1 MRNALTNATSRV
13 WIARAVTAVLAI
25 TIGSVVL
32 VSVKQSG
39 LSSSS
44 ARGPVCA
51 TKSSAGAHSHAYAM
65 PTPAGAGL
73 LPEVGGTRLL
83 LTAGSVAGD
92 RPADIHFRVL
102 GPSGQP
108 ITAVSQGGGV
118 PMHVYLVR
126 DDLGVYRH
134 VHPTADA
141 RCGWTVSAELRGPAK
156 YRIFVQFRTAQTP
169 TASADTVLSRVLTVA
184 GGGAEPEPAPSPAGA
199 AALAGDYRVDLAG
212 YTVGSGESL
221 LTATVARG
229 RRPVEDLAP
238 YLGEL
243 AHVSVFDE
251 KTLRFTHAHPVES
264 AAGHHGPRL
273 TLPMRLPGP
282 GTYTMFLQFNS
293 AGQVRTV
300 PLRITAT

>member
-1 MRNALTNATSRV
+1 VRNALTNATPRV
-13 WIARAVTAVLAI
+13 WIARAVTAALVI
-25 TIGSVVL
+25 TIGSVVV

-39 LSSSS
+39 LSPSS

-51 TKSSAGAHSHAYAM
+51 TKSSAGAHLHAYAM

-73 LPEVGGTRLL
+73 LPEVGGTKLL
-83 LTAGSVAGD
+83 LDTGSVTGD
-92 RPADIHFRVL
+92 RPTAIHFRVV
-102 GPSGQP
+102 GPNGQP
-108 ITAVSQGGGV
+108 STAVSQGGGV

-141 RCGWTVSAELRGPAK
+141 RCGWSVSATLRGPAK
-156 YRIFVQFRTAQTP
+156 YRVFVQFRTAQTS
-169 TASADTVLSRVLTVA
+169 TTSADTVLSRVLTVT
-184 GGGAEPEPAPSPAGA
+184 GGGAKPEPPPSPASA
-199 AALAGDYRVDLAG
+199 AAQAGDYRVDLTG

-221 LTATVARG
+221 LTATLSRG

-273 TLPMRLPGP
+273 TLPMQLPGP

-293 AGQVRTV
+293 AGRVRTV
-300 PLRITAT
+300 PLRITAA